1 MFHDMEVLGPGP
13 KDLIITTLVCPV
25 VMVNV
30 YSRMV
35 GDVTTVHPVH
45 CVWCVIQ
52 RALLEQCMSR
62 ESSIPGVRNSH
73 TVSFYI
79 VCFRGSDNCPT
90 SLKSKSG
97 ESSAATIE

>member
-52 RALLEQCMSR
+52 KSTFWNSAWVERIFDSG
-62 ESSIPGVRNSH
+62 SSEFPH
-73 TVSFYI
+73 
-79 VCFRGSDNCPT
+79 C
-90 SLKSKSG
+90 
-97 ESSAATIE
+97 

>member
-1 MFHDMEVLGPGP
+1 VSLLLLSLLLLLLESFMFHDMEVLGPGP

-52 RALLEQCMSR
+52 KSTFW
-62 ESSIPGVRNSH
+62 NS
-73 TVSFYI
+73 
-79 VCFRGSDNCPT
+79 
-90 SLKSKSG
+90 
-97 ESSAATIE
+97 A